1 MLVLSRRQNDK
12 LVFPNLGITVEILK
26 ISGRS
31 VRVGVKAP
39 SGVRVF
45 RQEILSELDRVLAE
59 KMAAGTAGESAHRLR
74 NRLNKVGLGLH
85 LLQKQY
91 EMGRAADAERTLETI
106 LDEFRTLDEDL
117 SAKAVAAPA
126 VDARRALLV
135 EDDANESE
143 LLAGFLRISGFE
155 VDVANDGCDAL
166 SYLAA
171 RKRPDVVLL
180 DMQMPRCDGPTTL
193 SAIRENP
200 SYEGLKVFGVSGR
213 KPAEVGV
220 SLGPGGVDHWFSK
233 PLNPEALVATLKH
246 DLDAKCSVA

>member
-12 LVFPNLGITVEILK
+12 LVFPNLGITIEILK
-26 ISGRS
+26 IAGRS
-31 VRVGVKAP
+31 VRVGVQAP

-45 RQEILSELDRVLAE
+45 RDEILSELDRVLAE
-59 KMAAGTAGESAHRLR
+59 KVASGSGGESAHRLR

-91 EMGRAADAERTLETI
+91 ELGRTDDAERTLESI
-106 LDEFRTLDEDL
+106 LSEFRTLDEHLGGAESSL
-117 SAKAVAAPA
+117 SSKAV
-126 VDARRALLV
+126 RALLV

-143 LLAGFLRISGFE
+143 LLAGILRISGFD

-166 SYLAA
+166 SYLAD
-171 RKRPDVVLL
+171 RQRPDVVLL

-193 SAIRENP
+193 SAIRGNP
-200 SYEGLKVFGVSGR
+200 NYQGLKVFGVSGR

-220 SLGPGGVDHWFSK
+220 TLGPGGVDHWFSK
-233 PLNPEALVATLKH
+233 PLNPEALLATLKH
-246 DLDAKCSVA
+246 DLDATCGVA